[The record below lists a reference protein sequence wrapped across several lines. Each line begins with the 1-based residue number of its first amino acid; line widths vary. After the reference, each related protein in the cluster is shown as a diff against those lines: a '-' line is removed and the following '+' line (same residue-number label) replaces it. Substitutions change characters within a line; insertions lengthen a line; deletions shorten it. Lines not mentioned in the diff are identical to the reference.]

1 MKMTEKDKRNYS
13 RLNSLNLISY
23 YVYNQDDTMINQ
35 GMGRTLNISAS
46 GILLEIHI
54 SIEKE
59 QIVTLDI
66 GLEEDIV
73 NVRGKAIYSKKGKDN
88 MFETG
93 IAFIN
98 IDDYQKKILDR
109 FIEDFEN
116 QKQ

>member
-1 MKMTEKDKRNYS
+1 MTEKDKRNYP

-23 YVYNQDDTMINQ
+23 YVYNKDDTMINQ

-46 GILLEIHI
+46 GILLETHV
-54 SIEKE
+54 SIEEE

-73 NVRGKAIYSKKGKDN
+73 NVRGKAIYSKKGKD

-93 IAFIN
+93 IAFIY
-98 IDDYQKKILDR
+98 IDDYQKKVLDR